1 MIPEASPR
9 TPASYQLTRVTLSA
23 LSVVGSFIPL
33 PRQVQTVAF
42 DSAPGLFAALMNGS
56 IDQAAVC
63 DIGHVA
69 TSSEET

>member
-9 TPASYQLTRVTLSA
+9 RPGSYQLTRIALSA
-23 LSVVGSFIPL
+23 LSVVGAFTPL
-33 PRQVQTVAF
+33 PGPVQTVAF

-56 IDQAAVC
+56 IDRAAVC
-63 DIGHVA
+63 GIGHVA